1 MKRVLE
7 RILMLILASTVFTG
21 MFFLSCPAYSN
32 STQNTEI
39 NVWTK
44 VSTDEMNP
52 GEIVSLDMS
61 RGYAACEGPFVY
73 IVVRMVGS
81 EEEVVVAFPN
91 GGYWTAPEPDPFLQ
105 ELQKEFDDLEE
116 YLRSKGGTEWKK
128 R

>member
-7 RILMLILASTVFTG
+7 RIVMLVSGCLVLTA
-21 MFFLSCPAYSN
+21 MLFLSCPAYSN

-39 NVWTK
+39 NVWRK
-44 VSTDEMNP
+44 VSTDELNP

-61 RGYAACEGPFVY
+61 RGYAACDGPFVY
-73 IVVRMVGS
+73 IIVRMIDS

-91 GGYWTAPEPDPFLQ
+91 GGYWTVPEPDPFLQ
-105 ELQKEFDDLEE
+105 ELQKEFDNLEE